1 MVTMG
6 IDVEHYYR
14 KYGPMVLRRC
24 RYLLGDE
31 DQALDAMQE
40 TFVRI
45 LRKKDSLT
53 STGPSSLLYVTA
65 TRVCLN
71 MIRSRKRTPQHAD
84 PEILTDLPGNDNP
97 ESCICALDMLDALL
111 SDEKTRLIAVL
122 RYVDGFTLEET
133 AEQVGMSVSGVRK
146 RMRSLRNKGLT
157 YKEAYN

>member
-1 MVTMG
+1 MG

-14 KYGPMVLRRC
+14 TYGPMVLRRC

-45 LRKKDSLT
+45 LRKKESLKE
-53 STGPSSLLYVTA
+53 TGPSSLLYVTA

-71 MIRSRKRTPQHAD
+71 MIRSRQRGPGHTD
-84 PEILTDLPGNDNP
+84 PEILTDLPGRDDP
-97 ESCICALDMLDALL
+97 ESRICALDLLDSLL

-122 RYVDGFTLEET
+122 RYIDGFTLEET
-133 AEQVGMSVSGVRK
+133 AEQAGMSVSGVRK
-146 RMRSLRNKGLT
+146 RMRNLRSAGLKV
-157 YKEAYN
+157 KEACN